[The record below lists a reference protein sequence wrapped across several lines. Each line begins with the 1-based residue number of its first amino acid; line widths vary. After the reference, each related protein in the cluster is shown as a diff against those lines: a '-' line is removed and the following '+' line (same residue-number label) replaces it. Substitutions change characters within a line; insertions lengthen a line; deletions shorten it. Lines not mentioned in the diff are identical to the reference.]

1 MSERVASERIG
12 DLTGRSGDT
21 VGTFL
26 ICCALLAFEISTVR
40 TINFAIGPS
49 YIFIAIALAM
59 MGLTA
64 AGALL
69 SLIDLNALRLRR
81 APVLAWL
88 CLMIAGLLVLA
99 NILVVNEKTAI
110 NDMARAAGEAQGVG
124 GLISLFLTQ
133 SPFSALKV
141 GAFLSLPYFL
151 FGALL
156 SYLFATSRT
165 ADYARL
171 YGADLLGAAFGC
183 AAIVVIME
191 TTEYA
196 VSVMAPAI
204 CAALA
209 AAAYAATQARVVAL
223 GAGVAA
229 IVLSIATQSGPFR
242 LMIEPQADPNYLV
255 RDYKVTTKRTEV
267 WSAWNSYTRVGA
279 VEAANAPGKAA
290 VLSLANGDGMAFLFP
305 YDPDSAAPLVHR
317 PVIPALLTGPADSA
331 LVLFAGAGGDLMS
344 LRDHGVSAVTGV
356 ELNGRLVEAG
366 HALPDYRLA
375 EFLALDGVELIVD
388 EARSFLETDKRRYD
402 LVLFSWSGAT
412 IVYHLGALGGTTQHV
427 FTYEG
432 VSAAL
437 DHVAPGGRAVILQVN
452 KVDML
457 AALRRYMAER
467 GLENPERSA
476 IILFSV
482 GMANDWSAPWDENP
496 LLVKLDG
503 WTDEEI
509 AEISRR
515 AAENG
520 LYQIAYAPGIGAHE
534 DYQVYERLLTTDDVG
549 AEIATISAV
558 EGVSF
563 GYATD
568 DKPFYLDHFDPARYL
583 DLAFWRGSPEA
594 LTTTHDVYHRM
605 RVVFV
610 VALSGVSFLLAIL
623 PLLLARRTAVSRG
636 RASVFL
642 GYFMALGAGFM
653 FVEIALIQ
661 KIGVLMADPGQAIAV
676 VLCLIIL
683 STGVGSL
690 LSNRVFAAGLGF
702 RSCSLLVAIYA
713 LIAAGTSSY
722 LVDAALGQAMIV
734 KLAVIAALIAPGG
747 FLMGQLFPQGVA
759 LAGDEDKSLTPW
771 AWAINGAMSASI
783 AGIAPL
789 VAQIVGFN
797 ALLVIGA
804 ALYALV
810 ALLPL
815 ESRRAAAV

>member
-1 MSERVASERIG
+1 MREKG
-12 DLTGRSGDT
+12 DVRSGLTGDMS
-21 VGTFL
+21 GTFL

-64 AGALL
+64 AGSLL

-88 CLMIAGLLVLA
+88 CLMIAGLLIVA
-99 NILVVNEKTAI
+99 NILVVNEKSAI
-110 NDMARAAGEAQGVG
+110 NELARTAGEANGVS
-124 GLISLFLTQ
+124 GLINLFLTQ
-133 SPFSALKV
+133 SPVSALKV

-156 SYLFATSRT
+156 SYLFATSST
-165 ADYARL
+165 SAYARL

-183 AAIVVIME
+183 AAIVLIME
-191 TTEYA
+191 TTDYA
-196 VSVMAPAI
+196 ISVMAPAI
-204 CAALA
+204 CAILA
-209 AAAYAATQARVVAL
+209 AAAYAATQARMIAAGAVVAAVAL
-223 GAGVAA
+223 GA
-229 IVLSIATQSGPFR
+229 ATQSGGFR
-242 LMIEPQADPNYLV
+242 QMIEPQADPNYLV
-255 RDYKVTTKRTEV
+255 RDYRSETERREI

-279 VEAANAPGKAA
+279 VEAADAPGESA

-305 YDPDSAAPLVHR
+305 YEPDSAAPLVHG
-317 PVIPALLTGPADSA
+317 PVIPALLTGDADSA

-344 LRDHGVSAVTGV
+344 LRDHGVKDVTGI

-375 EFLALDGVELIVD
+375 EFLDQDGVDLIVD
-388 EARSFLETDKRRYD
+388 EARSFLERDERRYD

-457 AALRRYMAER
+457 AALRRYMVER
-467 GLENPERSA
+467 GFDAPERAA
-476 IILFSV
+476 IVLFSDRL
-482 GMANDWSAPWDENP
+482 ANDWSAPWDENP

-503 WTDEEI
+503 WTDEEVAAI
-509 AEISRR
+509 ERR
-515 AAENG
+515 AEASG
-520 LYQIAYAPGIGAHE
+520 LFRIAYAPGLGAHPGYE
-534 DYQVYERLLTTDDVG
+534 VYERLLTTDDVDREM
-549 AEIATISAV
+549 AALSAA

-568 DKPFYLDHFDPARYL
+568 DRPFYLDHFDAARYL
-583 DLAFWRGSPEA
+583 DLSFWRGAPEA
-594 LTTTHDVYHRM
+594 FTTTQDVYHRI
-605 RVVFV
+605 RVIFV
-610 VALSGVSFLLAIL
+610 VSLSAISFALAIL
-623 PLLLARRTAVSRG
+623 PLLLAKRTTVSRG

-690 LSNRVFAAGLGF
+690 MSNRMFAGGLGF
-702 RSCSLLVAIYA
+702 RSCSLLIALYA
-713 LIAAGTSSY
+713 LAAAVVSSW
-722 LVDAALGQAMIV
+722 LVEAVLGQPMIL

-797 ALLVIGA
+797 LLLVIGA

-815 ESRRAAAV
+815 EGRRAAAG